1 MISRDRVIKTY
12 NFVIPDRIPVDF
24 CADEPVYDA
33 LIKKIGVKGQLELMK
48 YLHIDFRWARPKW
61 IGPDLKTPDEKKTD
75 YFWIPR
81 VGEGF
86 GYAFEHPLANVETT
100 EDVENYNWP
109 NPEYYDYDVYLE
121 EAKRFR
127 EEGYAVYGG
136 HWGWFFAAAT
146 DLVGME
152 KFMIMMVEKPDI
164 AYKIMEKITDFFY
177 ECSKIMFE
185 KAKGYVD
192 IFFTGDDYGQQKGP
206 LVSLSMW
213 RKLIKPHVKRLY
225 SLAKK
230 YDLHVTQHSCGSITY
245 VLDDLI
251 ELGLNAIEPVQIRA
265 YDMGFESLV
274 KRYAG
279 KVVLQGSIDTQKTL
293 PFGTKDDVRKEVI
306 SRINLFKDRGGFV
319 IGPTQHLL
327 SEIPLENILTMY
339 EVAYEYGKIYD
350 NKKNNKL

>member
-1 MISRDRVIKTY
+1 MIPRDRVIETY
-12 NFVIPDRIPVDF
+12 NFQIPDRIPIDF

-33 LIKKIGVKGQLELMK
+33 LVKKMELKDQLELMK
-48 YLHIDFRWARPKW
+48 YFHIDFRWARPKW
-61 IGPDLKTPDEKKTD
+61 IGPETRTSDGKRTD

-81 VGEGF
+81 EGVDF
-86 GYAFEHPLANVETT
+86 GYAVEHPLTSAETIK
-100 EDVENYNWP
+100 DVENYNWP
-109 NPEYYDYDVYLE
+109 KPEYYDYDIYVE

-136 HWGWFFAAAT
+136 HWGWFFGAAT

-152 KFMIMMVEKPDI
+152 KFMMMMVDKPDV
-164 AYKIMEKITDFFY
+164 AFKVMEKITDFFY
-177 ECSKIMFE
+177 KCSKIMFE
-185 KAKGYVD
+185 KGSGYVD

-225 SLAKK
+225 SLAKE
-230 YDLHVTQHSCGSITY
+230 YDLYITQHSCGSITY

-251 ELGLNAIEPVQIRA
+251 ELGLTAIEPVQIRA
-265 YDMGFESLV
+265 YDMDFESLA

-279 KVVLQGSIDTQKTL
+279 KVALQGSIDTQKTL
-293 PFGTKDDVRKEVI
+293 PFGSTEDVKREVI
-306 SRINLFKDRGGFV
+306 SRIKLFKDRGGFV

-339 EVAYEYGKIYD
+339 ETAFEYGKIY
-350 NKKNNKL
+350 NK

>member
-1 MISRDRVIKTY
+1 MIPRDRVIETY
-12 NFVIPDRIPVDF
+12 NFQIPDRIPIDF

-33 LIKKIGVKGQLELMK
+33 LVKKMELKDQLELMK
-48 YLHIDFRWARPKW
+48 YFHIDFRWARPKW
-61 IGPDLKTPDEKKTD
+61 IGPEMRTSDCKRTD

-81 VGEGF
+81 EGVDF
-86 GYAFEHPLANVETT
+86 GYAVEHPLASAETIK
-100 EDVENYNWP
+100 DVENYNWP
-109 NPEYYDYDVYLE
+109 KPEYYDYDIYVE

-136 HWGWFFAAAT
+136 HWGWFFGAAT

-152 KFMIMMVEKPDI
+152 KFMMMMVDKPDV
-164 AYKIMEKITDFFY
+164 AFKVMEKITDFFY
-177 ECSKIMFE
+177 KCSKIMFE
-185 KAKGYVD
+185 KGSGYVD

-225 SLAKK
+225 SLAKE
-230 YDLHVTQHSCGSITY
+230 YDLYITQHSCGSITY

-251 ELGLNAIEPVQIRA
+251 ELGLTAIEPVQIRA
-265 YDMGFESLV
+265 YDMDFESLA

-279 KVVLQGSIDTQKTL
+279 KVALQGSIDTQKTL
-293 PFGTKDDVRKEVI
+293 PFGSTEDVKREVI
-306 SRINLFKDRGGFV
+306 SRIKLFKDRGGFV

-339 EVAYEYGKIYD
+339 ETAFEYGKIY
-350 NKKNNKL
+350 NK